1 MQTRH
6 TPWWMCVIAAV
17 YTVTFFFN
25 ARQELW
31 GPANT
36 GWTPAWPTLKVA
48 EVLPNRPMENAGVR
62 MGDVLEEVNGQPLHG
77 MPDWFVARAH
87 FELDRQVDLQ
97 ILRGQQQIALQFA
110 ITEPSW
116 RTWNR
121 VHFLGEVAFYL
132 VRFLLLI
139 LAMLV
144 GFSHP
149 DQLGARLAALMLAV
163 AAVAEG
169 YPSSGWA
176 AALRHLPAVLAIP
189 ICMATTSCLLAAV
202 IWLAFFASFPR
213 PQLSLRWR
221 WVLTLVPLLIFGIPM
236 VASAIALVYAPSVLA
251 RPWPLVFS
259 AVPVRV
265 IQDIA
270 GVTPLLFFNVLPRY
284 RPSAQAALLEL
295 WLAVSILYFPA
306 GFAMLAAS
314 YRRVD
319 DSQERRR
326 VGALCLA
333 VIIFGIMVVHNVLTR
348 NWTPWFGSAPPWLF
362 SETASV
368 GEDILFL
375 FVPLMLAYAVLTE
388 GRCGADRQ
396 VQSPATKGPM

>member
-1 MQTRH
+1 MQTVRA
-6 TPWWMCVIAAV
+6 PWWMYVIAAV
-17 YTVTFFFN
+17 YTVTLFFN
-25 ARQELW
+25 ARQEAW

-36 GWTPAWPTLKVA
+36 GWTPAWPTLEVA
-48 EVLPNRPMENAGVR
+48 GVQPNRPMESAGLRV
-62 MGDVLEEVNGQPLHG
+62 GDVLETVDGQPLRG
-77 MPDWFVARAH
+77 MPDWFLARAH
-87 FELDRQVDLQ
+87 FERGHQTDLQ
-97 ILRGQQQIALQFA
+97 VLRGQQKIALQFM

-121 VHFLGEVAFYL
+121 AHFLGEVAFYL

-176 AALRHLPAVLAIP
+176 AGLRHLPAALAIP
-189 ICMATTSCLLAAV
+189 ICMATISCLLASV

-213 PQLSLRWR
+213 PQLSQRRR

-236 VASAIALVYAPSVLA
+236 VASAIAMIYAPTVLA

-270 GVTPLLFFNVLPRY
+270 GVTPLLFFNVLPLY
-284 RPSAQAALLEL
+284 HPSTQATLLEL
-295 WLAVSILYFPA
+295 WFAASSLYFAA
-306 GFAMLAAS
+306 GFLMLAAS
-314 YRRVD
+314 YRPVD
-319 DSQERRR
+319 GSHERRR
-326 VGALCLA
+326 AGALCLA
-333 VIIFGIMVVHNVLTR
+333 VIIFGSIVVHNVLMR
-348 NWTPWFGSAPPWLF
+348 NWTNWFGSPPPWLF
-362 SETASV
+362 SGVTSF

-375 FVPLMLAYAVLTE
+375 FVPLTLAYAVLTE
-388 GRCGADRQ
+388 GQRGADRQ
-396 VQSPATKGPM
+396 AQSEAAEGPM